1 MSQGDPKEVDDVD
14 AAVKEEHARVGWR
27 SLPRNVWVVSATSFL
42 TDVSS
47 EMVLNLLPLFLAN
60 VLGAKTNVIGLIEG
74 IAETTASLLKIFSGW
89 FSDLLGRRKWLTV
102 AGYGLSAVAKPFL
115 YFATTWPGVLLVRFA
130 DRVGKGIRTAP
141 RDALIADSVGE
152 DRRGIAFGIHRAG
165 DTAGAFLGILIA
177 LLVVWM
183 AQAGGTRLERVAFQR
198 VVLVSIVP
206 AALAVLVL
214 ALGAQE
220 VRAPRRGKAERL
232 SLSLAGLDRRFRAFL
247 AIVVLFTLGNSSDA
261 FLILRAQERGLS
273 VLQVLGMLLTFN
285 AVYTFVSGP
294 AGALSDRVGRRRLIV
309 GGWLVYG
316 LIYLGF
322 ALARSGWQV
331 WALYGLY
338 GLYYGM
344 VEGTAKALVAD
355 LVPEAKRGTAY
366 GVYNA
371 AVGLT
376 AFPAS
381 LIAGILWQ
389 GVGPWQGFGAPAPFL
404 FGSGLAFLS
413 VALLVAWFP
422 RVRASAQASP

>member
-1 MSQGDPKEVDDVD
+1 MSQGDSLRKVDNVDV
-14 AAVKEEHARVGWR
+14 AAKEEHPRVGWR
-27 SLPRNVWVVSATSFL
+27 SLPRNVWVVSVTSLL

-47 EMVLNLLPLFLAN
+47 EMVVNLLPLFLAN
-60 VLGAKTNVIGLIEG
+60 VLSAKTSVIGLIEG

-89 FSDLLGRRKWLTV
+89 LSDLLGRRKWLTV

-152 DRRGIAFGIHRAG
+152 DRRGIAFGVHRAG

-183 AQAGGTRLERVAFQR
+183 AQTSGTRLERTAFQR

-206 AALAVLVL
+206 AVLAVLVL
-214 ALGAQE
+214 ALGTQE
-220 VRAPRRGKAERL
+220 VRAPHRGKAERT

-285 AVYTFVSGP
+285 AVYTSVSGP

-309 GGWLVYG
+309 GGWLAYG

-389 GVGPWQGFGAPAPFL
+389 GVGPWQGFGAQAPFL

-413 VALLVAWFP
+413 VVLLVAWFP
-422 RVRASAQASP
+422 RVQASQASP